1 MKNILYIIVS
11 ILMITAGS
19 AFAESSTAVVSVS
32 ATVLPIAELTVLHQE
47 TWLTLTTED
56 IQNGFVDVR
65 QAVII
70 SVKTN
75 SENGY
80 LLSFYAESSQLNAIS
95 VISGSNTYNI
105 SGTGGEVHM
114 PYEGP
119 DHVIKRLGFRFDLS
133 EDSVPGT
140 YQWPVDMMISSM

>member
-1 MKNILYIIVS
+1 MKKILYIMVS
-11 ILMITAGS
+11 MLIISVGN

-32 ATVLPIAELTVLHQE
+32 ANVLPNAEFSVLHQE
-47 TWLTLTTED
+47 TQLTITHED
-56 IQNGFVDVR
+56 INKGFVDISG
-65 QAVII
+65 AMII

-80 LLSFYAESSQLNAIS
+80 LLSFYAESSKLKGIN
-95 VISGSNTYNI
+95 VISGSNTYNL
-105 SGTGGEVHM
+105 SVSGGEVHM

-119 DHVIKRLGFRFDLS
+119 GHVTKKLGFRIDLS

-140 YQWPVDMMISSM
+140 YKWPVAIMISSM